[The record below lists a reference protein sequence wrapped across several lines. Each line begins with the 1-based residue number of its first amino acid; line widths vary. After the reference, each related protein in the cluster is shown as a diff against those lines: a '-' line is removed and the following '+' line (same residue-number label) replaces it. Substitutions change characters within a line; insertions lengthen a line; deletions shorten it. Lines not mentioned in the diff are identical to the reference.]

1 MKRLFSTLMVS
12 MFAFGFCVSLSG
24 CGEPAADPAPAAG
37 EEAAAPAGDAAGGE
51 AAGSDSKAAG
61 SDKK

>member
-24 CGEPAADPAPAAG
+24 CGEPAAEPAADTTG
-37 EEAAAPAGDAAGGE
+37 EAADAGGE
-51 AAGSDSKAAG
+51 AAGSDSKAG

>member
-1 MKRLFSTLMVS
+1 MVS

-24 CGEPAADPAPAAG
+24 CGEPAADPAPA
-37 EEAAAPAGDAAGGE
+37 DGGE
-51 AAGSDSKAAG
+51 AAAAGDGAAADAAGSEAKPAG